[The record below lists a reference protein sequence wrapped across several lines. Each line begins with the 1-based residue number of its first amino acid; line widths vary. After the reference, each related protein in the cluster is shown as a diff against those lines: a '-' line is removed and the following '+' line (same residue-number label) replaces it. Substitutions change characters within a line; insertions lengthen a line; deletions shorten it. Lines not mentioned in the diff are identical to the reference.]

1 MLAMAYNQIGHSP
14 EPPPDVFARAK
25 AAALKAL
32 ELDGTLAEAHVALGE
47 IKLLS
52 DWDDWAGAGQAFRRA
67 LELNP
72 NLAEAHRNYSWYLL
86 LTSKEEALVEM
97 RRAIELDPLTPLWT
111 SDLAAQY
118 RWLGQYEKAI
128 EEAKKSLE
136 LDPDF
141 GQSLNVLGAVY
152 ADKGMYK
159 EAIAVHQRLAAVRPA
174 YGWCLAR
181 TYALA
186 GRREEARKIAVEL
199 GKKPVPIYCWGL
211 AQVYAALGDKDE
223 AIRWLEQ
230 GYKIRFSFMP
240 WIRQTPA
247 LAPLRS
253 DPRFQDLVRRMNLP
267 VIP

>member
-1 MLAMAYNQIGHSP
+1 MLAMAYNQIGHGP

-32 ELDGTLAEAHVALGE
+32 ELDGTLAEGHEALAE
-47 IKLLS
+47 IKLYN
-52 DWDDWAGAGQAFRRA
+52 DWDDWAGTGQAFRRA

-111 SDLAAQY
+111 SDLAIQCWY
-118 RWLGQYEKAI
+118 VGELEKAI

-141 GQSLNVLGAVY
+141 GQSLGVLGAVY

-159 EAIAVHQRLAAVRPA
+159 EAIAVHQRLAAVRPEM
-174 YGWCLAR
+174 GWRLAR

-186 GRREEARKIAVEL
+186 GRREEARKIAAEL
-199 GKKPVPIYCWGL
+199 GKKTVPIYCWGL
-211 AQVYAALGDKDE
+211 AGVYAALGEKDE
-223 AIRWLEQ
+223 AFRWLEE
-230 GYKIRFSFMP
+230 GYKIRLSFMP
-240 WIRQTPA
+240 WIRQFPA
-247 LAPLRS
+247 LAPLRE